1 MQKKRWYVP
10 AVLATFLVATAFG
23 PASAHLRKQNG
34 DRVTKRHARW
44 HKQEA
49 QKGTSGAGAA
59 AQAAAIPSSPLGD
72 DWGPHLPS
80 HQHGPMTG
88 HLPPVQQNVELLGK
102 LKLTSFA
109 DDVSDVSALG
119 NYAYVGDWG
128 LGGQCSTGGIN
139 VVDISDPTNPQKVKF
154 LNAGGSGYQTEGIQA
169 LHISTSAYTGD
180 ILIVSNEW
188 CRAMPNPKQM
198 PGGITI
204 YDINDPTA
212 PKTLVHA
219 FGDFDLHGP
228 AQAAESHS
236 VIAWDAGNNAYA
248 AAIDNEEVEDV
259 DIFDITDPRNPE
271 LIFETSLAG
280 VNVDGHGELQTSHDF
295 DVLQFNNDA
304 DPALEWN
311 LMVSDWDAGWVHL
324 DVTNPHNPTIVGETD
339 YAACD
344 QLIPTACPPEGNA
357 HQGEWTSTGDTWV
370 GTDEDFDAY
379 RTSPLTRTT
388 GPGAPEE
395 YTTVAVGGAPVTILP
410 DKQLNGPVA
419 YGGYGCPGTS
429 TPIPQA
435 DSVIPPS
442 SLLPGEEQIIVL
454 QRGPGSGAEAD
465 PNNPEAACFPGEKA
479 DNATDQGW
487 DAVILTGRHLAG
499 GAAADEPPNCGFG
512 AFPTDEQIVAVCT
525 THTAMHELFGR
536 TPDFT
541 VPYPVGDPGDL
552 EPNIGEVGFKVS
564 ITATFDGWG
573 YSRVFDTSNPANPTE
588 IAQIYIPETAD
599 EDFATGFGDLTIHEV
614 EVPRGDPNEGGP
626 AVDDDKLAYFSWYS
640 GGFRV
645 WDISDP
651 ANPEEVGKYIDAKGN
666 DFWGVALAKDAAGR
680 RIILASDMDYG
691 LFIFRYTGP
700 GAA

>member
-1 MQKKRWYVP
+1 MATVFMP
-10 AVLATFLVATAFG
+10 A
-23 PASAHLRKQNG
+23 ASAHLRKQNG

-44 HKQEA
+44 HKQQKA
-49 QKGTSGAGAA
+49 QQSDQVTSSGTGAS
-59 AQAAAIPSSPLGD
+59 AQTAPIPSSTLGD

-88 HLPPVQQNVELLGK
+88 HLPPVQENVELLGK

-109 DDVSDVSALG
+109 DDISDVSALG

-128 LGGQCSTGGIN
+128 LGGQCSTGGVN

-154 LNAGGSGYQTEGIQA
+154 LNAGGSAYQTEGVQA
-169 LHISTSAYTGD
+169 LRISTSDYTGD

-188 CRAMPNPKQM
+188 CRALPNPKQNQ
-198 PGGITI
+198 GGISI
-204 YDINDPTA
+204 YDITNPVT
-212 PKTLVHA
+212 PKLLVDA
-219 FGDFDLHGP
+219 FGDFADHFP
-228 AQAAESHS
+228 RARESHS

-248 AAIDNEEVEDV
+248 AAVDNEEPQADRDV

-271 LIFETSLAG
+271 LISQPSLAG
-280 VNVDGHGELQTSHDF
+280 LNVDGHGELQTSHDF

-304 DPALEWN
+304 DAALEWN

-324 DVTNPHNPTIVGETD
+324 DVTNPHAPFIVGETD
-339 YAACD
+339 YATCD
-344 QLIPTACPPEGNA
+344 QVVPTACPPEGNA
-357 HQGEWTSTGDTWV
+357 HQGEWTSTGDNWI

-395 YTTVAVGGAPVTILP
+395 YTTVGVGGAPVTILP
-410 DKQLNGPVA
+410 DKTLNGPVA

-429 TPIPQA
+429 TPIPSA

-454 QRGPGSGAEAD
+454 QRGPGAGAEAD

-487 DAVILTGRHLAG
+487 DAVVLTGRHLTG
-499 GAAADEPPNCGFG
+499 GAAADDPPNCGFG

-573 YSRVFDTSNPANPTE
+573 YARVFNTTNHASPTE
-588 IAQIYIPETAD
+588 IAQISIPEGVD
-599 EDFATGFGDLTIHEV
+599 EAFATGFGDLTIHEV

-626 AVDDDKLAYFSWYS
+626 APDDGKLAYFSWYS
-640 GGFRV
+640 GGLRV

-666 DFWGVALAKDAAGR
+666 DFWGTAIVEDANGDR
-680 RIILASDMDYG
+680 LILNSDMDFG

-700 GAA
+700 VPA